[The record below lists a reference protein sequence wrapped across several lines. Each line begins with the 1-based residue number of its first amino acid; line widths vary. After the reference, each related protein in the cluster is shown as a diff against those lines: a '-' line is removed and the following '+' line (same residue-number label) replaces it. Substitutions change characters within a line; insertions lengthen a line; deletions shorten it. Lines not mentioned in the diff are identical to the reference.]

1 VVAAAF
7 KEFVHPVTLSRV
19 KNIKQI
25 KKLPECDCSICQEF
39 SCKDMIRA
47 DSESEIILAL
57 HNLNIF
63 LKEMEGIREASR
75 ENNLRDYIK
84 KRAQTANRKVKTAFE
99 AADKKVHGGVQTTL

>member
-1 VVAAAF
+1 M
-7 KEFVHPVTLSRV
+7 V
-19 KNIKQI
+19 K
-25 KKLPECDCSICQEF
+25 
-39 SCKDMIRA
+39 A

-84 KRAQTANRKVKTAFE
+84 KRTQTTNKKVKVAFE
-99 AADKKVHGGVQTTL
+99 AAEKKNQREITDF